1 MFSKKGKK
9 EGRKGEGR
17 KEWEKGRRWDRKKE
31 RKEKERFRID
41 IPYLE
46 HGSPEPQILEGSNFA
61 VLSVPVVFL
70 GK

>member
-1 MFSKKGKK
+1 MFPLYHDCTSHLFIPVMFSKKGKK

-41 IPYLE
+41 I
-46 HGSPEPQILEGSNFA
+46 A
-61 VLSVPVVFL
+61 LSVMVKMKPY
-70 GK
+70 